1 MFSQKA
7 PSPPPPP
14 YMQTETYFTKL
25 NVEEEEEEVLF
36 GRLCITNRHW
46 LRSGW
51 RRCEK
56 VEFKVVCVKA
66 GFNYSQRF

>member
-1 MFSQKA
+1 
-7 PSPPPPP
+7 
-14 YMQTETYFTKL
+14 MQTETYFTKL

-46 LRSGW
+46 LLSDRR

-66 GFNYSQRF
+66 GFTEVLVLYERF